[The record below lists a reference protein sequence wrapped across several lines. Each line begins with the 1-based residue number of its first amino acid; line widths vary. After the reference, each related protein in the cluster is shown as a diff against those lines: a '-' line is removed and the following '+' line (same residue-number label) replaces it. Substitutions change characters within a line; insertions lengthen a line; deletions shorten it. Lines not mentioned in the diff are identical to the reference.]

1 MPIKSLETPLVIS
14 KQTLKLAR
22 FLVNEYGLFNFDST
36 FFNTI
41 VTKTLNSSTQIKF
54 VVAA

>member
-14 KQTLKLAR
+14 KETLKLAR

-41 VTKTLNSSTQIKF
+41 FTKTLNSSTQIKF